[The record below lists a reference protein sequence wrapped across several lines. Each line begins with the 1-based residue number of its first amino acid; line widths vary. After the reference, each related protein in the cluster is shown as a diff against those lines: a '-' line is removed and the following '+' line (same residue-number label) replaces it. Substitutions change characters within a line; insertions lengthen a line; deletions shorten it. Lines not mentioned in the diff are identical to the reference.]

1 MSRLHLLIF
10 LLLCVDRSCGL
21 NNKHVVYMLRVMNGD
36 KQWICEKRY
45 SVSATVCCASVS
57 ITVVQHAG
65 QPVHSWNSRAC
76 NTKEHAGAHTHEHV
90 HGAHTSPIR
99 TASGTSKTRQG
110 CQRASLNGEKDV

>member
-57 ITVVQHAG
+57 IAVVQHAG
-65 QPVHSWNSRAC
+65 QPVHSWNYEQHKR
-76 NTKEHAGAHTHEHV
+76 THAR
-90 HGAHTSPIR
+90 AHTSTRMVLTHCPFAPPLER
-99 TASGTSKTRQG
+99 PKQSKD
-110 CQRASLNGEKDV
+110 ANEHH